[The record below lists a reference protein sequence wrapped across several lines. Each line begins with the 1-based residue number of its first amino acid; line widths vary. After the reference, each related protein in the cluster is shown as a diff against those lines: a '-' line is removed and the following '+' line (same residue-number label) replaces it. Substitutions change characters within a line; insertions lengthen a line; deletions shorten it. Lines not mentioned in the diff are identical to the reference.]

1 MTDLDTCIKE
11 YMAAR
16 GGLLTAADIQ
26 AAGIQPGHVAC
37 VLSRRITGAVQ

>member
-11 YMAAR
+11 YMAAQ
-16 GGLLTAADIQ
+16 GGLLT